1 MLKERSFIHRSS
13 FIVQTSIQIR
23 SRLSPL
29 LKLFYNPLQ
38 AMTDVS
44 AGALYIAGATL
55 ALLTT
60 FAYYEVLSGQLA
72 RMISIFSRQSAAG
85 VFAPFIMLLMR
96 IITGIISDASP
107 VLFLAV
113 VFVPACLLAASII
126 HRR

>member
-1 MLKERSFIHRSS
+1 M
-13 FIVQTSIQIR
+13 R

-60 FAYYEVLSGQLA
+60 FAYYEVLSGQLE
-72 RMISIFSRQSAAG
+72 RMISMSPIG
-85 VFAPFIMLLMR
+85 VM
-96 IITGIISDASP
+96 SK
-107 VLFLAV
+107 
-113 VFVPACLLAASII
+113 
-126 HRR
+126 